1 MDLIFDVLE
10 KIYPQKFKNL
20 ELLERHPVFVIN
32 ILFIYT
38 YVHTCSHIYQL
49 TLK

>member
-38 YVHTCSHIYQL
+38 YMHTHAHTYIN
-49 TLK
+49 